1 MATVVAKSKPKASLN
16 VKKVAKEDLV
26 AMVKRI
32 KGIERLHG
40 KSLIETRDFT
50 TEELTTLLDLCDAM
64 QRLDFYGKRLDMIPP
79 SLFLALFFDKSTRTK
94 TSWAGAAARLG
105 GIPVIL
111 EGSST
116 QVAHGETPIE
126 TGAMMGMNAHAIG
139 IRHDMIIGE
148 GNTFIRETKAGIDEY
163 LKHTGAKRHVP
174 FVNLQCDI
182 DHPTQAMADLAMMRQ
197 HFGGNLKGKKFV
209 ISWAYSPSYAKPL
222 SVPQGLITLLTRFGM
237 DVVLAYPEGYNLM
250 DRPMKDAKNFSNK
263 SGGTFEV
270 VHDMKA
276 AVRGADIVY
285 AKSWG
290 PYDMMLERVKLNKA
304 RDEKALKELEGKML
318 ALNAKYKNWKYDL
331 DMQST
336 TKKAKYM
343 HCLPADIGA
352 EVDEK
357 LFAQHRMFMYE
368 EANKKPFVIAAAI
381 AASMVPNLQGELIK
395 RAK

>member
-1 MATVVAKSKPKASLN
+1 MVVKGT
-16 VKKVAKEDLV
+16 KKVELV
-26 AMVKRI
+26 AMIKKI
-32 KGIERLHG
+32 KGIESLYG

-64 QRLDFYGKRLDMIPP
+64 EAMDFYGKRLDMLPP

-94 TSWAGAAARLG
+94 TSWAGAAVRLG
-105 GIPVIL
+105 GTPVIL
-111 EGSST
+111 EGTST

-139 IRHDMIIGE
+139 IRHDMILGE
-148 GNTFIRETKAGIDEY
+148 GNKFIRETKGGIDEY
-163 LKHTGAKRHVP
+163 LKYTGAKRHVP

-182 DHPTQAMADLAMMRQ
+182 DHPTQAMADLAMMREY
-197 HFGGNLKGKKFV
+197 FDGNLKGKKFV

-237 DVVLAYPEGYNLM
+237 NVVLAYPEGYRLM
-250 DRPMKDAKNFSNK
+250 DQPMKDAKEFSSK

-270 VHDMKA
+270 VNDMAKA
-276 AVRGADIVY
+276 VKDADIVY

-290 PYDMMLERVKLNKA
+290 PYDMMLERVKLNKE
-304 RDEKALKELEGKML
+304 RDEKGLKELENKML
-318 ALNAKYKNWKYDL
+318 ALNAKYKNWKYTP
-331 DMQST
+331 DMQAT
-336 TKKAKYM
+336 TNKAKYM

-357 LFAQHRMFMYE
+357 IFEQHRMFMYE
-368 EANKKPFVIAAAI
+368 EANKKPYVIASAI
-381 AASMVPNLQGELIK
+381 AASMIPDLQKELIK